1 MYEHRDQYEKAM
13 EYFMKSL
20 CIHEEAGDLE
30 GEGRAYSNI
39 GAVYEH
45 WGQYEKAME
54 YFTKS
59 LCIHEEAGDL
69 EGEGRAYSNIGA
81 VYEHRGQYE
90 KAMEYFMECLR
101 IFKKMGNQK
110 EAEGRAYGHIGAV
123 YMSLSQ
129 YEKAMEYFMK
139 SLSIHEEAGDLEGE
153 GRAYRHIGVVYKLL
167 GQYQK
172 AMEHFM
178 ECLRIFKEMGNRKEE
193 GRAYGNIGA
202 VYMSLGQHEK
212 AMEYYMKDLRICK
225 ETGYLAGEGNA
236 YGNIGAVYR
245 SLGQCDKA
253 MEYYMKELRICKEI
267 GDLTGKGYCFHRIG
281 ALCYRNGDINRAEAS
296 LKESLRCYQEVF
308 KLIQYQDDYKVSIV
322 DTYIRTYQLLTHQL
336 IESGKGEEAL
346 LVSERGRSQA
356 LRDKLIMNYGLPKGE
371 EISDTLNEDI
381 NSLVTSSDCSF
392 LLFSLCCR
400 VTVFVIEEGK
410 ELCLRVRSPGSFAFC
425 ANSDCSSTKLR
436 KLIELYVN
444 KLLQDATKHLNAK
457 YKRSCE
463 DRSINQDQDKYPDQ
477 QLALDDVISAD
488 DVERVTTI
496 RKEALEDDVTTC
508 VASNSRAPTDQS
520 DQDSPVSEPPS
531 KQTQA
536 SQPVFDTTAPES
548 KHEMHSELTLPSS
561 TKVPKEEDGAF
572 SKNSTLT
579 NQRNA
584 HQNGDDAFVNLYEAL
599 IAPVEEVL
607 TKPEIV
613 IIPEGPLFFVP
624 FAALTDKSGHFLSE
638 TKRIRLAPSLTTL
651 KLLKECPAEKHCKQ
665 GALIVGGPEAEIVI
679 KYRGKMRWFCEFGD
693 LPNARKEADMVGEVL
708 GEKALTGCSATK
720 DEFKRRLQE
729 GVAIIHIA
737 THGNPTTGELLFAP
751 GPSAGSTI
759 PKEKKYM
766 LTVEEVYSSGINA
779 QLVVLSCCHSGR
791 GKIKAEGVVGLTRAF
806 LAAGAR
812 SVLATLWAVDNKAT
826 FYFMKS
832 FYQHLKS
839 GESASAS
846 LQQAMKEMRKKPE
859 WSHPYYW
866 APFFIVGDDIRITT

>member
-1 MYEHRDQYEKAM
+1 MEYHMKDLRICQNTGNLTEEGNAHGNIGAVYKSLCQYEKAMKSFMKHVRICKGTGDLTGEGKAYGNIGVVHWSMSQYEKAMECQMKCLRMCKGTGDLTVEGTAYGNIGVVYGSMSQYEKAM
-13 EYFMKSL
+13 EYYMKCL
-20 CIHEEAGDLE
+20 CIHKKTGDSKREGFVHYNIGTTYTSLGQYQKGME
-30 GEGRAYSNI
+30 HFMTCLCICKETGDRAGEGRAYGNI
-39 GAVYEH
+39 GVVYSSL
-45 WGQYEKAME
+45 GQYEKAME
-54 YFTKS
+54 YSMKCLRICKET
-59 LCIHEEAGDL
+59 GDL
-69 EGEGRAYSNIGA
+69 RGEGHAYGSIGY
-81 VYEHRGQYE
+81 VLYESLGQYE
-90 KAMEYFMECLR
+90 KAMEY
-101 IFKKMGNQK
+101 
-110 EAEGRAYGHIGAV
+110 
-123 YMSLSQ
+123 
-129 YEKAMEYFMK
+129 
-139 SLSIHEEAGDLEGE
+139 
-153 GRAYRHIGVVYKLL
+153 
-167 GQYQK
+167 
-172 AMEHFM
+172 
-178 ECLRIFKEMGNRKEE
+178 
-193 GRAYGNIGA
+193 
-202 VYMSLGQHEK
+202 
-212 AMEYYMKDLRICK
+212 CK
-225 ETGYLAGEGNA
+225 E
-236 YGNIGAVYR
+236 
-245 SLGQCDKA
+245 
-253 MEYYMKELRICKEI
+253 ELRICKEI
-267 GDLTGKGYCFHRIG
+267 GDLTGEGDCFHGIG
-281 ALCYRNGDINRAEAS
+281 AVCYRNGDINRAEAS

-322 DTYIRTYQLLTHQL
+322 DTYIHTYHLLTHVL
-336 IESGKGEEAL
+336 IASRKEEEAL

-371 EISDTLNEDI
+371 EISDTLNEGI
-381 NSLVTSSDCSF
+381 NSLVTSNDSSF

-425 ANSDCSSTKLR
+425 ANSDHCCSCTKLR

-444 KLLQDATKHLNAK
+444 KSLQDATKHLNAK

-463 DRSINQDQDKYPDQ
+463 DRSMNQGQDEYPNQ

-488 DVERVTTI
+488 DVERVATS
-496 RKEALEDDVTTC
+496 REEALEDHVTTC
-508 VASNSRAPTDQS
+508 AASDSRAPTDQS

-531 KQTQA
+531 KQAQP
-536 SQPVFDTTAPES
+536 SQIVFDTTAPES

-572 SKNSTLT
+572 SKNSTVT

-599 IAPVEEVL
+599 IAPVEEAL

-624 FAALTDKSGHFLSE
+624 FAALKDKSGHFLSE

-651 KLLKECPAEKHCKQ
+651 KLLKECPAEKHSKQ
-665 GALIVGGPEAEIVI
+665 GALIVGGPEAGIV
-679 KYRGKMRWFCEFGD
+679 KYRGKKIRFGD
-693 LPNARKEADMVGEVL
+693 LPFAREEADMVGEVL
-708 GEKALTGCSATK
+708 GAKALTGCSATK
-720 DEFKRRLQE
+720 DEFQRRLQE

-737 THGNPTTGELLFAP
+737 THGNPITGELLFAP
-751 GPSAGSTI
+751 GPSAGSKI
-759 PKEKKYM
+759 PEEKKYM
-766 LTVEEVYSSGINA
+766 LTEEEVYSSGINA

-812 SVLATLWAVDNKAT
+812 SVLATLWAVDDEAT